1 MDIISLA
8 IVIVYIIEVL
18 AKYGYVMIFIFM
30 FLESA
35 YIPIPS
41 EVIMPFSGYLAYI
54 GSLNFFYA
62 LIIGVMGNLFGSI
75 FGYYVAYTIGED
87 KLISLGRYIFINKKE
102 IEKAKKY
109 FQKYGNVTIFFS
121 RILPAIRTYI
131 ALPAGIYK
139 VNIYYYA
146 SLTFAGSLIW
156 CAILEYIGYRLGS
169 SWDLILYSPLH
180 TLLLIVALIF
190 VIAIVYKIYKEN

>member
-8 IVIVYIIEVL
+8 IVDIVGIL

-30 FLESA
+30 FMESA

-54 GSLNFFYA
+54 GSLDFFYA
-62 LIIGVMGNLFGSI
+62 LAMGVMGNLFGSI

-109 FQKYGNVTIFFS
+109 FQRYGNTTIFFS
-121 RILPAIRTYI
+121 RVLPAIRTYI

-139 VNIYYYA
+139 INIYYYA

-156 CAILEYIGYRLGS
+156 CTILEYLGYKLGN
-169 SWDLILYSPLH
+169 SWNLILYSPLH
-180 TLLLIVALIF
+180 TLLLIVALAF
-190 VIAIVYKIYKEN
+190 VIAIVYKIYNEN

>member
-8 IVIVYIIEVL
+8 IVDIVGVL
-18 AKYGYVMIFIFM
+18 AKYGYAMIFIFM

-35 YIPIPS
+35 YVPIPS

-62 LIIGVMGNLFGSI
+62 LIIGVTGNLFGSI
-75 FGYYVAYTIGED
+75 FGYYIAYTIGED
-87 KLISLGRYIFINKKE
+87 KLISFGKYIFINKKE

-109 FQKYGNVTIFFS
+109 FQEYGNITIFFS
-121 RILPAIRTYI
+121 RVLPAIRTYI
-131 ALPAGIYK
+131 ALPAGIYRI
-139 VNIYYYA
+139 NIYYYA

-156 CAILEYIGYRLGS
+156 CAILEYIGYKLGS

-180 TLLLIVALIF
+180 TVLLVVALVF
-190 VIAIVYKIYKEN
+190 VIAIIYKIYREN

>member
-8 IVIVYIIEVL
+8 IVDIVGIL

-30 FLESA
+30 FMESA

-62 LIIGVMGNLFGSI
+62 LAMGVMGNLFGSI

-109 FQKYGNVTIFFS
+109 FQRYGNTTIFFS
-121 RILPAIRTYI
+121 RVLPAIRTYI

-139 VNIYYYA
+139 INIYYYA

-156 CAILEYIGYRLGS
+156 CTILEYLGYKLGN
-169 SWDLILYSPLH
+169 SWNLILYSPLH
-180 TLLLIVALIF
+180 TLLLIVALAF